1 MTVKIS
7 RYAERLTGQPMF
19 KLLAQIK
26 AMEAAGQHIIHFEIG
41 DPDFPTP
48 RVVVNSCIAA
58 LAEGG
63 NTHYSESQGL
73 LELRQEIAS
82 YHSKLNGMYMPLKAS
97 QIVIAPGCNPLIYCI
112 MQCLLNEQDAICM
125 EDLAFPTYESVARI
139 LNLIVIKSGAYVV
152 PHSPK
157 LIIINTPQNPSGKM
171 ATLEGLQLTYN
182 AAEEMNA
189 MILSDEIYQLVSYD
203 GPAPSMLRVDP
214 ELKRTVIISG
224 FSKAFAMTGWRLGYM
239 IAPEWLAEKV
249 TLALQT
255 IVSCTNTFTQKAAV
269 SIFKSWPVE
278 VAEQL
283 ILLRERR
290 DILVAGLNEI
300 PGIECEVPDGAFY
313 VFPSIKGTKRTSS
326 EICETF
332 LQHKVACLP
341 GTDFGAAGEGF
352 IRLSYC
358 TSKENIREGL
368 KRMKE
373 ALV

>member
-1 MTVKIS
+1 MTTMIS
-7 RYAERLTGQPMF
+7 KYAERLTGQPMF

-48 RVVVNSCIAA
+48 RVVVNACIAA

-73 LELRQEIAS
+73 LELRQEIAG
-82 YHSKLNGMYMPLKAS
+82 YHTRINDLKVPLKAS

-112 MQCLLNEQDAICM
+112 MQCLLNEGDHVILP
-125 EDLAFPTYESVARI
+125 ELAFPTYYSIANLLG
-139 LNLIVIKSGAYVV
+139 LNVNQKSPETKLLIINSPSNPTGKVNNQIDMAAMYVV
-152 PHSPK
+152 AKEFGSF
-157 LIIINTPQNPSGKM
+157 
-171 ATLEGLQLTYN
+171 
-182 AAEEMNA
+182 
-189 MILSDEIYQLVSYD
+189 ILSDEIYQLISYENNST
-203 GPAPSMLRVDP
+203 SMLRIDP
-214 ELKRTVIISG
+214 ELTNTVIISG

-239 IAPEWLAEKV
+239 IAPEWLAQKV
-249 TLALQT
+249 TLMLQT

-269 SIFKSWPVE
+269 SIFKSWPFE

-290 DILVAGLNEI
+290 DILVAGLNEL

-313 VFPSIKGTKRTSS
+313 VFPSIEGTKRTSA

-332 LQHKVACLP
+332 LKHKVACLP

-373 ALV
+373 ALT